1 VGERIYRIWCEDG
14 PRHDAVPESRLAAL
28 VSAGHLDIEDRIAPA
43 GTEDWCEGWEFDGL
57 FEPAV
62 VHALRVHHAST
73 IRMRRSIRG
82 GWLTVMEYREQRDR
96 LLLGEAGVSDTLWSC
111 RPRPDLKRAG
121 AQTELQRAASE
132 GAEAERLADL
142 SRRRRA
148 SGSEPAASNAAPQ
161 TTQGETT
168 IDSFRRNVSRI
179 LQGDL
184 PAWVDHTTVLSAWR
198 ASGVRYAITAACIAL
213 LADPFEPLVHAQ
225 RWLVALLGFSAIAAI
240 LLQMASSDRDRT
252 WATRF
257 AACMLGVLVV
267 SLVMIVGMEVD
278 MDRGLIAHFL
288 PPVARLQDSLRPMIG
303 AG

>member
-28 VSAGHLDIEDRIAPA
+28 VAAGHLDIEDRIAPA
-43 GTEDWCEGWEFDGL
+43 GTEDWCEGWEFEGL
-57 FEPAV
+57 FEPVV

-96 LLLGEAGVSDTLWSC
+96 LLLSEPGMGDTLWSC

-121 AQTELQRAASE
+121 AQSELQRAASE
-132 GAEAERLADL
+132 GAEAERQAELA
-142 SRRRRA
+142 RRRRA
-148 SGSEPAASNAAPQ
+148 SGSEPAPASAGTQ
-161 TTQGETT
+161 TTHGETS
-168 IDSFRRNVSRI
+168 IGSFRRNVSRI
-179 LQGDL
+179 FQGDL
-184 PAWVDHTTVLSAWR
+184 PAWVDHTTVLMAWR
-198 ASGVRYAITAACIAL
+198 AHGVRYAVTTVIIAL
-213 LADPFEPLVHAQ
+213 LADPLEPLVHAQ
-225 RWLVALLGFSAIAAI
+225 RWLVGLLGLAAIVAI

-257 AACMLGVLVV
+257 AACMLGVVV
-267 SLVMIVGMEVD
+267 ASVVMIVCMEVD
-278 MDRGLIAHFL
+278 MDRGLIAHFT
-288 PPVARLQDSLRPMIG
+288 PPVARLQEQLRTMLG